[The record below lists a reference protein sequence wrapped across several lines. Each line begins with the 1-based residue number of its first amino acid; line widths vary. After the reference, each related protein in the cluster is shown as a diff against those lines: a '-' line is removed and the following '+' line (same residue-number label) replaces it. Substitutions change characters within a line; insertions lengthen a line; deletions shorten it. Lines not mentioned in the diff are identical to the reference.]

1 MAKTF
6 RDWEI
11 EQLMMFPPSVED
23 FVPPGHVAHFVRS
36 TVLEA
41 LDLSAILDCYSEER
55 GSPPYHPVMMTA
67 LILYANCQGI
77 YSSRRIAKAC
87 QERVDFM
94 AVTGMQRPDFRTIS
108 DFRKRHLAALMG
120 LFVQVLRLCQKAGLV
135 KLGPTPPSTRR

>member
-41 LDLSAILDCYSEER
+41 LDLSAILD
-55 GSPPYHPVMMTA
+55 
-67 LILYANCQGI
+67 
-77 YSSRRIAKAC
+77 
-87 QERVDFM
+87 
-94 AVTGMQRPDFRTIS
+94 
-108 DFRKRHLAALMG
+108 
-120 LFVQVLRLCQKAGLV
+120 
-135 KLGPTPPSTRR
+135 

>member
-94 AVTGMQRPDFRTIS
+94 AVTGMHQ
-108 DFRKRHLAALMG
+108 
-120 LFVQVLRLCQKAGLV
+120 
-135 KLGPTPPSTRR
+135 